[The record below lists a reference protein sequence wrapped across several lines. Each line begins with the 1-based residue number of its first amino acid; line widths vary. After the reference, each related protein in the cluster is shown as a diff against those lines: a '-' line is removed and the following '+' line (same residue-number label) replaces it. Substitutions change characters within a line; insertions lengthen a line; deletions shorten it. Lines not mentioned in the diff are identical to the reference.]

1 MLNIAVENEYPE
13 NLSLFF
19 LIISVHGEPR
29 QYPEVSSNER
39 KRIGFVHVKCPH
51 FSSSGSRGRCQEGPP
66 PPFILRLKTEG
77 PKKNF
82 SLETSPTPLI
92 SRSGSAAVLHEPSFA
107 HTRKVYVSEFQ
118 VKN

>member
-1 MLNIAVENEYPE
+1 MKEKELV
-13 NLSLFF
+13 LFME
-19 LIISVHGEPR
+19 SVHISPVADPGGGA
-29 QYPEVSSNER
+29 R
-39 KRIGFVHVKCPH
+39 KA
-51 FSSSGSRGRCQEGPP
+51 P

-92 SRSGSAAVLHEPSFA
+92 SGSGMTAPLPPPPPPPYLKVWIRREPSFA